1 MGQGLECLGVGFGH
15 GVEGMLEGVFL
26 FEEIGHCGAHL
37 LFHVL
42 YLCVHFGIDI
52 VQLCSHRLYASG

>member
-1 MGQGLECLGVGFGH
+1 MGFGH
-15 GVEGMLEGVFL
+15 GVEGVLEGVFL